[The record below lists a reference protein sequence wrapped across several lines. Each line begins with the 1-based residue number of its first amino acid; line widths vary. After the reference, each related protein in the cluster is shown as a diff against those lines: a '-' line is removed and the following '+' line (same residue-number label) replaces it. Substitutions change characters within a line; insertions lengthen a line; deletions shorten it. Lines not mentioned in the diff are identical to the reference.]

1 MNDRLID
8 HTDVLLLQPVRAER
22 GVALLPA
29 LDAVRDADGAHG
41 IAVAQVFP
49 VQANRVDRFVEQ
61 ANSVFAGYQELG
73 VRDAAFLRTLDAA
86 NNFPQL
92 LFRTDGPY
100 VVWLGIMKDTGTLET
115 KFMPAAAQ
123 AARALAASGL
133 LRGEPE
139 LVVLDPTRRSRLRW
153 LEQGG
158 REAGSGWAQTQP
170 GNL

>member
-49 VQANRVDRFVEQ
+49 V
-61 ANSVFAGYQELG
+61 
-73 VRDAAFLRTLDAA
+73 
-86 NNFPQL
+86 
-92 LFRTDGPY
+92 
-100 VVWLGIMKDTGTLET
+100 ET

-123 AARALAASGL
+123 AARALGASGL

-153 LEQGG
+153 LEQAG
-158 REAGSGWAQTQP
+158 R
-170 GNL
+170 